1 MSGRLKED
9 RSFRD
14 VNMRH
19 AVMANMAADNIHSPV
34 MEAELEEALEF
45 AGTGKYQ
52 ILHNL
57 LMLLTLLAAILEM
70 IGIAFVLPA
79 ASCDLDIPDNLK
91 GIITSLPNIGIILT
105 APFWGRA
112 SDSLGRKPVLLG
124 SLAASGIL
132 AFTAAFM
139 PSLIT
144 FIIVKFACSLFLST
158 PSSLGYAYISEMLP
172 RQRRDFSVL
181 VVNGLINLL
190 TFTSPGLAWLVLS
203 QEFQLQV
210 GALQARPWRLLT
222 AVYATPL
229 ILAAVAMFCADESP
243 KFLMTKGKDK
253 EALAV
258 VRKIYA
264 VNTGLPE
271 DSFCVKSLK
280 TPCVSEDSE
289 QHGSGEALASKSRS
303 LSAFALLRPPHFK
316 WFALTSFLMFGLF
329 SFLNGLFLFAPDTI
343 NRVMNSNET
352 SGRVCELMAQVDNSG
367 SGEECMDS
375 ISYNTFFIMVV
386 TTVVYGT
393 LVTAGSM
400 SPLSKKTLLITMFLV
415 VGVGCLIAGLTTNSM
430 SPLSKKTLLITMFI
444 TVGVGCLI
452 AGLTT
457 NRILA
462 GVAMSSLQLTA
473 LGIGPLTAYVVQLFP
488 TSLRGTA
495 MGAVLMF
502 GRVGSVA
509 GANAAGVS
517 LRAACMATF
526 YAFASLVFLC
536 AGLSFLLPAS
546 KQEEKSKEGDRD
558 S

>member
-1 MSGRLKED
+1 MGAYKKKSEKG
-9 RSFRD
+9 D

-19 AVMANMAADNIHSPV
+19 AVMASMAADNVHSPV
-34 MEAELEEALEF
+34 MEADLEEALEF

-52 ILHNL
+52 VLHNI

-124 SLAASGIL
+124 SLAAAGAM
-132 AFTAAFM
+132 AFIAAFM

-144 FIIVKFACSLFLST
+144 FAILKFACSLFLST

-172 RQRRDFSVL
+172 RKRRDFSVL

-190 TFTSPGLAWLVLS
+190 TFTSPGLAWLILANDW
-203 QEFQLQV
+203 QHQL
-210 GALQARPWRLLT
+210 GAIELRPWRLLT
-222 AVYATPL
+222 AVYAMPL
-229 ILAAVAMFCADESP
+229 ILAAVAMLCADESP

-258 VRKIYA
+258 VRRIYA
-264 VNTGLPE
+264 VNTGLHE

-280 TPCVSEDSE
+280 TPCDITDSE
-289 QHGSGEALASKSRS
+289 EHGSGEALASKTKSE
-303 LSAFALLRPPHFK
+303 SAFALLRPPHVQ
-316 WFALTSFLMFGLF
+316 WFVLLSFLMFGLF

-343 NRVMNSNET
+343 NRVMSSNET
-352 SGRVCELMAQVDNSG
+352 SGRVCELMAQVDNSP
-367 SGEECMDS
+367 SGDECLDS
-375 ISYNTFFIMVV
+375 ISRNTFLIMVV

-400 SPLSKKTLLITMFLV
+400 SPLSKKTLLITMFIV
-415 VGVGCLIAGLTTNSM
+415 
-430 SPLSKKTLLITMFI
+430 
-444 TVGVGCLI
+444 VGVGCLI

-462 GVAMSSLQLTA
+462 GITMSSLQLTA

-502 GRVGSVA
+502 GRMGSVA

-517 LRAACMATF
+517 LRAACEATF

-536 AGLSFLLPAS
+536 AGLSFLLPAA
-546 KQEEKSKEGDRD
+546 KQDEKSKELDRD